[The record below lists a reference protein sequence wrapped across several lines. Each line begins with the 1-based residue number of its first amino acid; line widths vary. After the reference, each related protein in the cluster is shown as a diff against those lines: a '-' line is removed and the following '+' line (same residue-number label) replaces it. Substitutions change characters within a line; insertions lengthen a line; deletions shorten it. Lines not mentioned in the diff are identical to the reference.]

1 MKRVLFVGAAGWTNV
16 GDDLIALRLREWAA
30 ARGASSRLVGGPD
43 VGSVGP
49 GVTLSGS
56 LRSRVGVIRE
66 VARAD
71 WTLIGGGGLLDD
83 RRPNFYRPF
92 TRIAHVARS
101 LQRPYGFIGIG
112 VGPVRSSATA
122 RDYRSA
128 LLHASFIHVR
138 DDESKKRL
146 TDIDVPE
153 SSIAVSGDVVT
164 WQRSNENEHREDVKY
179 DLAINLRQ
187 WEYSSD
193 PGAVANIAR
202 SLASVVTSHGL
213 RVALFAMSGMED
225 DDDREALRPLFER
238 AQIVVGPEQALA
250 VEKTIAQ
257 SRAVISMRLHGCL
270 IAASMGRPVVGI
282 AYDPKVAQQAD
293 RLGFRSLDLAEA
305 GARGIIEP
313 AILDALA
320 AESRDAL
327 TEPPSAPW

>member
-30 ARGASSRLVGGPD
+30 ARGASSRFVGGPD
-43 VGSVGP
+43 VGAIGP
-49 GVTLSGS
+49 GVSLSGS
-56 LRSRVGVIRE
+56 LLSRAGVIRE

-71 WTLIGGGGLLDD
+71 WVLIGGGGLLDD

-101 LQRPYGFIGIG
+101 LQKPYGFVGIG
-112 VGPVRSSATA
+112 VGPVRSAATA
-122 RDYRSA
+122 RNYRSA
-128 LLHASFIHVR
+128 LLNASFIHVR

-146 TDIDVPE
+146 IDINVPD

-164 WQRSNENEHREDVKY
+164 WQRSSENEELEDFEY
-179 DLAINLRQ
+179 DLAVNLRQ
-187 WEYSSD
+187 WEYSSY
-193 PGAVANIAR
+193 PGAVATIAR
-202 SLASVVTSHGL
+202 SIASVVTSNRL
-213 RVALFAMSGMED
+213 RVALFAMSGMEND
-225 DDDREALRPLFER
+225 SDREALEPLFEC
-238 AQIVVGPEQALA
+238 AQTVVGPEQPLA
-250 VEKTIAQ
+250 VEKTIAR

-305 GARGIIEP
+305 GDRNIIGP
-313 AILDALA
+313 AIIDALASGPLDALA
-320 AESRDAL
+320 V
-327 TEPPSAPW
+327 PPSAPW